1 MSKLPIQPLRQ
12 THRPAGRLFRISAHS
27 TPRFRGDLL
36 YGDRQFGWP
45 LAALRVQQELGPV
58 RHALSQLVV
67 AGVMTV
73 FPPWG
78 PPNDG
83 PENIAQVSKERS

>member
-1 MSKLPIQPLRQ
+1 MNERTSESLRS
-12 THRPAGRLFRISAHS
+12 THRPAGRLYRRAILN
-27 TPRFRGDLL
+27 TPTFKLDLL

-45 LAALRVQQELGPV
+45 LAALRAQQELGPV
-58 RHALSQLVV
+58 RHALSQMVV

-78 PPNDG
+78 PSMQG
-83 PENIAQVSKERS
+83 SAQQAKLKKEDS